1 MKGYWVKSD
10 TEKTTEKSS
19 IKGLKVYGGG
29 LQVSDNPLPF
39 LHLSNCNVFYK
50 MYHAE
55 QLIKKCLLEAEK
67 LIFQTLIPLCALTLF
82 P

>member
-29 LQVSDNPLPF
+29 LQVSDNPLPMIFALFIREPKTVSWF
-39 LHLSNCNVFYK
+39 LHLEN
-50 MYHAE
+50 H
-55 QLIKKCLLEAEK
+55 
-67 LIFQTLIPLCALTLF
+67 
-82 P
+82 